1 MQTTSLLL
9 VVTVDGRYNVFP
21 TKDPK
26 LQVNTCQ
33 KSELVRNAD
42 SIVAG
47 GVGVVDDGGG
57 DGATAAARKTPSY
70 LLTYTAADGAA
81 HCYCRSLAKR
91 LT

>member
-1 MQTTSLLL
+1 M
-9 VVTVDGRYNVFP
+9 
-21 TKDPK
+21 
-26 LQVNTCQ
+26 
-33 KSELVRNAD
+33 RNAD

-47 GVGVVDDGGG
+47 GVGVGVVDDGGG